1 MHEHHHGKHPEIRDY
16 GCEPFIFN
24 INHATNMN
32 EKFRLT
38 LWTGHD
44 MQLTLMCIPVCESIG
59 EEMHPNVDQFIRIES
74 GRAKVYM
81 GSCKNDLKEMACVDG
96 NDAILI
102 PAGTWHNIVN
112 IGNCPLKL
120 YSLYA
125 PPQHPFGTVHCTKE
139 DAEHQE
145 NRIQRRSR

>member
-1 MHEHHHGKHPEIRDY
+1 MRKRNCGVHPEIRDY

-32 EKFRLT
+32 ENFRTT
-38 LWTGHD
+38 LWTGTHI
-44 MQLTLMCIPVCESIG
+44 QLTLMSIPVRGDIG
-59 EEMHPNVDQFIRIES
+59 VEMHPNVDQFIQVVN

-81 GSCKNDLKEMACVDG
+81 GNCRNNLQERACVDE
-96 NDAILI
+96 NYTILI

-112 IGNCPLKL
+112 VGNCPLKL

-125 PPQHPFGTVHCTKE
+125 PPQHLFGTVYRTKE
-139 DAEHQE
+139 DAEHE
-145 NRIQRRSR
+145 GH